1 MRRSVLAVKD
11 FGDVGVEIVELVVK
25 SICDP
30 VRTLGGIRIEDG
42 SSVLEQVVLKV

>member
-1 MRRSVLAVKD
+1 MVGSVLAVED
-11 FGDVGVEIVELVVK
+11 FGDIGVEVVKLVVEG
-25 SICDP
+25 ICDS